1 MKNAIGLFVD
11 VLTVVFG
18 IVGIII
24 GLAVYS
30 IPALILSKT
39 IADTVN
45 LFGF

>member
-18 IVGIII
+18 LIGIII

-30 IPALILSKT
+30 LPALILSKT
-39 IADTVN
+39 LVDT
-45 LFGF
+45 LGIFGF